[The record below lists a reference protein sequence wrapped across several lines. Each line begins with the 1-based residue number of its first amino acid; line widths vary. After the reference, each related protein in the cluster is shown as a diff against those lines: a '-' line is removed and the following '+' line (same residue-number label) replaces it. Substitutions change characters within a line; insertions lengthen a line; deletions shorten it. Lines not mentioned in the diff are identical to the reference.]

1 MSAGALSQK
10 LLDCKNPLFIIASGV
25 LLGATF
31 CLQNINTVYLYL
43 LCLLLLVSFFFYKN
57 LKILILSIAIL
68 FGGFYTNFYLS
79 KLIPNLGSCFKQKNI
94 FIGQILS
101 SADDSGGF
109 YKKYKFQINK
119 IVSDNGDVKLINSKV
134 QVYGSS
140 YEEYSPGDIVQITGV
155 LDKPKSALLPGLFD
169 ERKYLLVNNIY
180 YVLKAD
186 AGSLVFLDT
195 HINGIGFIN
204 DIRDKLVLINTKFL
218 KSDNLAIVNGIVFG
232 SKACKINDELN
243 SKIRNLGLSHIVS
256 ASGFNVAIL
265 SGAIFTLLK
274 FLAIKNQF
282 IASLVSICAILFY
295 CVLAD
300 SSASI
305 VRASIFLILVL
316 IGNLFDKKLK
326 ILPGISVI
334 ILAFFLVNP
343 LSMLDIGL
351 QLSIFAFLGLALFSQ
366 DIEEKLLPH
375 VAKYFHGVVNL
386 LIQSVTAQI
395 LVAPLL
401 VFYFHNLQVL
411 GLISNLLAVPLA
423 SVILITGLLGF
434 VFVWNPYIEWL
445 LNIVLKISSDLFLVW
460 VTWLS
465 KFSFQ
470 LIHLPPISFYVLLL
484 IYSLLMFYLCL
495 LFLGVRRKR
504 FKLLLFILVIVT
516 VGVYYLTDTSNYLK
530 IFFLPKYNNYAFLIV
545 PPKQKPMYF
554 ALRVNEHDNRA
565 IRKYLELNNIGPDF
579 ESYNLMKL
587 PKVINSDNLIS
598 NETNKLAIRYK
609 NFKIDI
615 LKNHLLPITDKANY
629 VFLPMLKKND
639 PAFNKIFSSYPK
651 YLIVNDYKKL
661 SKKSIKDIFYLK
673 SLPLKTLFLSE
684 CATVT
689 IVTDGVKEKI
699 DF

>member
-10 LLDCKNPLFIIASGV
+10 LLECKNPLFIIASGV

-31 CLQNINTVYLYL
+31 CFQNISTVYLYL
-43 LCLLLLVSFFFYKN
+43 LCLLLLVSFFFYRN
-57 LKILILSIAIL
+57 LKILILSTSIL

-79 KLIPNLGSCFKQKNI
+79 KLVPNLDSYLKQKNI

-101 SADDSGGF
+101 LPDDSGGF
-109 YKKYKFQINK
+109 YKKYNFQINK
-119 IVSDNGDVKLINSKV
+119 IVSDNGNVKLLNSKV

-155 LDKPKSALLPGLFD
+155 LGKPKSALLPGLFD

-180 YVLKAD
+180 YVLKAE

-195 HINGIGFIN
+195 SISGIRFIN
-204 DIRDKLVLINTKFL
+204 DIRDKLVLINIKFL
-218 KSDNLAIVNGIVFG
+218 KSDNLAIVNGILFG

-265 SGAIFTLLK
+265 SGAIFTLFKL
-274 FLAIKNQF
+274 FAIKNQF
-282 IASLVSICAILFY
+282 IASLISVCAILFY

-300 SSASI
+300 CSASI

-316 IGNLFDKKLK
+316 LGNLFDKKLK
-326 ILPGISVI
+326 MLPGISVI
-334 ILAFFLVNP
+334 ILVFFLFNP
-343 LSMLDIGL
+343 LSILDIGL

-366 DIEEKLLPH
+366 DIEENLLPS
-375 VAKYFHGVVNL
+375 VVKYFHGVVNL
-386 LIQSVTAQI
+386 LIQSVTAQV

-423 SVILITGLLGF
+423 SIILIIGLLGF

-445 LNIVLKISSDLFLVW
+445 LNMMLKISSDLFLIW

-484 IYSLLMFYLCL
+484 VYSILMFCLCV
-495 LFLGVRRKR
+495 LFLGLRSKR
-504 FKLLLFILVIVT
+504 FMFLPVVLVILT
-516 VGVYYLTDTSNYLK
+516 VCIYCFTDTSNYLK
-530 IFFLPKYNNYAFLIV
+530 IFFLPKYNNHAFLIV
-545 PPKQKPMYF
+545 APKQKPMYF
-554 ALRVNEHDNRA
+554 ALRVNEHDKRA
-565 IRKYLELNNIGPDF
+565 IRKYLELNNIDTDF
-579 ESYNLMKL
+579 EFCNLLKL
-587 PKVINSDNLIS
+587 PKIINSGNLIS
-598 NETNKLAIRYK
+598 NETNKLVVRYK
-609 NFKIDI
+609 NFKLDI
-615 LKNHLLPITDKANY
+615 LKNHFSPISDETNY

-639 PAFNKIFSSYPK
+639 PAFDKIFSSYPK
-651 YLIVNDYKKL
+651 YLIVNDCKKL

-673 SLPLKTLFLSE
+673 SLPLKTFFLSE
-684 CATVT
+684 CGTVT
-689 IVTDGVKEKI
+689 IVTNGAKEKI